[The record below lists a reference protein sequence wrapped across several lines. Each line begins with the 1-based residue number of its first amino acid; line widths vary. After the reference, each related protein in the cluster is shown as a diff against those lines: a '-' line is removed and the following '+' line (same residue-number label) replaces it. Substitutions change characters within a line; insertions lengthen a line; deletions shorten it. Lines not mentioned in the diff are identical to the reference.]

1 MKNKYLIRAKLNK
14 IKYQKS
20 ILEASPAIIKDKW
33 IHENQQKLARLKA
46 SQESKLNQLRQS
58 FDVSYYQSIREEMT
72 KSLENKIYWKNR
84 EYQQT
89 FKRHLKKTEKSQ
101 DSVRLTEELQTK
113 LKQKLSELQ
122 NWRKNQEEV
131 IIQKT
136 TKVEFLD
143 LPTKT
148 QAKSEYDRLKVEF
161 EQEYKTF
168 ESDLRKQTESR
179 FADYLS
185 NNKAKIAK
193 IDEQLSEVQS
203 ELQSALTAEKES
215 DLAILTTLNNKS
227 SLTEAETLKKN
238 NLTAFAELQAD
249 HNILLKL
256 QDLTMKFGGLKAVD
270 RLSFDVKQGEIF
282 GLIGPNG
289 AGKTTVFN
297 CITQFYKASEGQIF
311 YRDNNHEIIDLQ
323 NIKVHNVIKEG
334 IVRTFQNVEL
344 IWELSVLD
352 NLLVGAHSRYRS
364 NFFVQLLHLP
374 SLKREE
380 EIYRYKATEILKML
394 NLLPYKDFP
403 AYGLPYGILKRI
415 ELARTL
421 MTDPKLIILD
431 EPAAGLNDLE
441 TLELA
446 KTIRLI
452 RDKYQCTIF
461 LVEHDMGLVMD
472 ICDRICAISFGK
484 KLAIGTPKEIQ
495 QSKIVQESY
504 LGGE

>member
-1 MKNKYLIRAKLNK
+1 MKNNYLIRTKLSK
-14 IKYQKS
+14 INDQLS
-20 ILEASPAIIKDKW
+20 ILKTSPAIVKDKW
-33 IHENQQKLARLKA
+33 ISENKQKLDKLKNA
-46 SQESKLNQLRQS
+46 QELKLNQLRKS
-58 FDVSYYQSIREEMT
+58 FDETYYASVKEE
-72 KSLENKIYWKNR
+72 KIKKLDNKAYWKER
-84 EYQQT
+84 QYKQT
-89 FKRHLKKTEKSQ
+89 LSRQLKKAGQSQ
-101 DSVRLTEELQTK
+101 DSQNQAEVLKKQYEDKLTGLHNWKKVREEIIN
-113 LKQKLSELQ
+113 Q
-122 NWRKNQEEV
+122 N
-131 IIQKT
+131 IAKT
-136 TKVEFLD
+136 VQLD
-143 LPTKT
+143 QSVKAA
-148 QAKSEYDRLKVEF
+148 AKAEYDRLIIQF
-161 EQEYKTF
+161 NQEYQIMESSLKNKTD
-168 ESDLRKQTESR
+168 ERLTSYLKANQNKISKISDNLNRIQSQ
-179 FADYLS
+179 LQS
-185 NNKAKIAK
+185 NLNLEKENNQKILK
-193 IDEQLSEVQS
+193 ELNDKTSLSENETMRKNTLTS
-203 ELQSALTAEKES
+203 LTELQSNQE
-215 DLAILTTLNNKS
+215 
-227 SLTEAETLKKN
+227 
-238 NLTAFAELQAD
+238 
-249 HNILLKL
+249 ILLRL

-270 RLSFDVKQGEIF
+270 HLSFDVKKGEIF

-297 CITQFYKASEGQIF
+297 CITQFYKAGEGQIY
-311 YRDNNHEIIDLQ
+311 YRDNFNEIIDLQ

-374 SLKREE
+374 KLKREE

-441 TLELA
+441 SVELA

>member
-1 MKNKYLIRAKLNK
+1 MKNNYLIRTRLNK
-14 IKYQKS
+14 INDQLS
-20 ILEASPAIIKDKW
+20 ILKTSPAIVKNKW
-33 IHENQQKLARLKA
+33 ISENQLKLDKLKTTQ
-46 SQESKLNQLRQS
+46 SVKLNQLRKT
-58 FDVSYYQSIREEMT
+58 FDETYFITEKEE
-72 KSLENKIYWKNR
+72 KIKKLDDKVYWKSR
-84 EYQQT
+84 EYKQSLTRQL
-89 FKRHLKKTEKSQ
+89 KRVSKSADSDNKAVIHQKKYEEK
-101 DSVRLTEELQTK
+101 LTK
-113 LKQKLSELQ
+113 LQD
-122 NWRKNQEEV
+122 WRKLQEESINLNIV
-131 IIQKT
+131 NVEQLDKSVKATAKT
-136 TKVEFLD
+136 
-143 LPTKT
+143 
-148 QAKSEYDRLKVEF
+148 EYDRLKVEF
-161 EQEYKTF
+161 DREFQIMETSLKNKT
-168 ESDLRKQTESR
+168 EERLNS
-179 FADYLS
+179 YLKT
-185 NNKAKIAK
+185 NQNKILK
-193 IDEQLSEVQS
+193 IDKQLTKIQN
-203 ELQSALTAEKES
+203 ELQSNLNLEKENN
-215 DLAILTTLNNKS
+215 LKLLNELNNKP
-227 SLTEAETLKKN
+227 SLTENETIKKN
-238 NLTAFAELQAD
+238 TLTALEELQSNRD
-249 HNILLKL
+249 ILLRL
-256 QDLTMKFGGLKAVD
+256 QDLSMKFGGLKAVD
-270 RLSFDVKQGEIF
+270 HLSFDVKKGEIF

-311 YRDNNHEIIDLQ
+311 YRDNFNEIIDLQ
-323 NIKVHNVIKEG
+323 NIMVHNVIKEG

-374 SLKREE
+374 KLKREE

-441 TLELA
+441 SVELA

>member
-1 MKNKYLIRAKLNK
+1 MKNNYLIRTKLSK
-14 IKYQKS
+14 INDQLS
-20 ILEASPAIIKDKW
+20 ILKTSPAIVKDKW
-33 IHENQQKLARLKA
+33 ISENKQKLDKLKNA
-46 SQESKLNQLRQS
+46 QELKLNQLRKS
-58 FDVSYYQSIREEMT
+58 FDETYYASIKEE
-72 KSLENKIYWKNR
+72 KIKKLDNKVYWKER
-84 EYQQT
+84 QYKQT
-89 FKRHLKKTEKSQ
+89 LSRQLKKAGQSQ
-101 DSVRLTEELQTK
+101 DSQNQAEVLKKQYEDKLTGLHNWKKVREEIIN
-113 LKQKLSELQ
+113 Q
-122 NWRKNQEEV
+122 NIAKAVQ
-131 IIQKT
+131 
-136 TKVEFLD
+136 LD
-143 LPTKT
+143 QSVKAA
-148 QAKSEYDRLKVEF
+148 AKDEYDRLIVQF
-161 EQEYKTF
+161 NQEYQIMDSSLKNKTD
-168 ESDLRKQTESR
+168 ERLTSYLKANQNKISKISDNLNRIQSQ
-179 FADYLS
+179 LQS
-185 NNKAKIAK
+185 NLNLEKENNQKILK
-193 IDEQLSEVQS
+193 ELNDKTSLSENETMRKNTLTS
-203 ELQSALTAEKES
+203 LTELQSNQE
-215 DLAILTTLNNKS
+215 
-227 SLTEAETLKKN
+227 
-238 NLTAFAELQAD
+238 
-249 HNILLKL
+249 ILLRL

-270 RLSFDVKQGEIF
+270 HLSFDVNKGEIF

-297 CITQFYKASEGQIF
+297 CITQFYKASEGQIY
-311 YRDNNHEIIDLQ
+311 YRDNFNEIIDLQ

-374 SLKREE
+374 KLKREE

-441 TLELA
+441 SVELA

>member
-20 ILEASPAIIKDKW
+20 ILEVSPAVNKEKW
-33 IHENQQKLARLKA
+33 ALENQQKL
-46 SQESKLNQLRQS
+46 SKLSSNHEKQLNALRKS
-58 FDVSYYQSIREEMT
+58 FDEGYYASI
-72 KSLENKIYWKNR
+72 
-84 EYQQT
+84 
-89 FKRHLKKTEKSQ
+89 KTEKIKELDAKLYWKTREYKQ
-101 DSVRLTEELQTK
+101 TLKRQLKRLEKAGNSVERVDELQKAFDSK
-113 LKQKLSELQ
+113 LQELQ
-122 NWRKNQEEV
+122 EWRKTQIAGIDENTSLNHVETTLQEN
-131 IIQKT
+131 
-136 TKVEFLD
+136 
-143 LPTKT
+143 
-148 QAKSEYDRLKVEF
+148 AKSEYNRLKSDFAVDYQKLESTLEKALEERF
-161 EQEYKTF
+161 EAFKVANQV
-168 ESDLRKQTESR
+168 
-179 FADYLS
+179 
-185 NNKAKIAK
+185 KILK
-193 IDEQLSEVQS
+193 IETQLSHVQS
-203 ELQSALTAEKES
+203 ELQLALNTEKEAN
-215 DLAILTTLNNKS
+215 LAILSELNQKTTL
-227 SLTEAETLKKN
+227 TDAETLKKS
-238 NLTAFAELQAD
+238 NLEALIELQSD
-249 HNILLKL
+249 SSIILRL
-256 QDLTMKFGGLKAVD
+256 QDLTMKFGGLRAVD

-297 CITQFYKASEGQIF
+297 CITQFYKASEGEIL
-311 YRDNNHEIIDLQ
+311 YRDTNHEIIDLQ

-374 SLKREE
+374 SLKKEE
-380 EIYRYKATEILKML
+380 AIYRYKATEILKML

-441 TLELA
+441 SQDLA
-446 KTIRLI
+446 KTIRQI

-484 KLAIGTPKEIQ
+484 KLAIGTPKDIQ
-495 QSKIVQESY
+495 QSKVVQESY